1 MQIERNA
8 YIEKLKLREKNGLA
22 KVITGIRRSGKSYL
36 LFKLYKDYLLSNGID
51 HSHIIQIALDSLE
64 NERLHEKHEIYNFV
78 KSQIKDREWYYVF
91 IDEIQFTEGFSEV
104 INSLLHIQNI
114 DLYVTGSNSK
124 FLSNDILTE
133 FRGRGDEIRVRPLSF
148 KEFFSVYNGSE
159 GKAWEDFYTFGALPY
174 VATLSNDTQKREY
187 LEYLFNSVYL
197 KDIIERNKIK
207 GDEELGI
214 LVDILASSVGS
225 ITNPSNLSNAFKSVR
240 KIAITDKTLKNYIDF
255 LQDAFLIEK
264 CVRYDI
270 KGKRYIDTPAK
281 YYFTD
286 VGLRNFRLNF
296 RQQEENHIMENII
309 YNELRLRG
317 CSVDVGC
324 VPIFETNGDGTRKR
338 KNLEIDF
345 VANSGGKR
353 FYVQS
358 AYEMKTEEKIEQEKK
373 SLLCAKDSFQKVI
386 VVKDDIKTRYDED
399 GIITVGL
406 YDFLL
411 GRVEL

>member
-1 MQIERNA
+1 MIIERTA
-8 YIEKLKLREKNGLA
+8 YIEKLKIREKNGLA

-36 LFKLYKDYLLSNGID
+36 LFKLYKDYLVAKGVNE
-51 HSHIIQIALDSLE
+51 SHIIQIALDSLE
-64 NERLHEKHEIYNFV
+64 NERLREKHELYNFV

-91 IDEIQFTEGFSEV
+91 IDEIQFTEGFSDV
-104 INSLLHIQNI
+104 INSLLHIQNV

-133 FRGRGDEIRVRPLSF
+133 FRGRGDEIRVRPLSL
-148 KEFFSVYNGSE
+148 KEFFPVYAGTE
-159 GKAWEDFYTFGALPY
+159 GKAWEDFYTFGSLPY
-174 VATLSNDTQKREY
+174 VATLSDDTQKREY

-197 KDIIERNKIK
+197 KDIIERNNIK

-225 ITNPSNLSNAFKSVR
+225 ITNPSNLSNTFKSVR
-240 KIAITDKTLKNYIDF
+240 KISITDKTLKNYLDF

-270 KGKRYIDTPAK
+270 KGKRHIDTPAK

-296 RQQEENHIMENII
+296 RQQEENHIMENIL
-309 YNELRLRG
+309 YNELRLNG
-317 CSVDVGC
+317 YSVDVGC
-324 VPIFETNGDGTRKR
+324 LPVFETSSDCTRQR

-353 FYVQS
+353 FYIQS
-358 AYEMKTEEKIEQEKK
+358 AYEMKTEEKIAQEKN
-373 SLLCAKDSFQKVI
+373 SLLTVKDSFQKII
-386 VVKDDIKTRYDED
+386 VVKDDIKTRYDND
-399 GIITVGL
+399 GIVTVGL

>member
-36 LFKLYKDYLLSNGID
+36 LFKLYKDYLLSKGID

-64 NERLHEKHEIYNFV
+64 NERLHEKHELYNFV

>member
-1 MQIERNA
+1 M
-8 YIEKLKLREKNGLA
+8 
-22 KVITGIRRSGKSYL
+22 
-36 LFKLYKDYLLSNGID
+36 
-51 HSHIIQIALDSLE
+51 
-64 NERLHEKHEIYNFV
+64 
-78 KSQIKDREWYYVF
+78 
-91 IDEIQFTEGFSEV
+91 
-104 INSLLHIQNI
+104 
-114 DLYVTGSNSK
+114 
-124 FLSNDILTE
+124 
-133 FRGRGDEIRVRPLSF
+133 
-148 KEFFSVYNGSE
+148 
-159 GKAWEDFYTFGALPY
+159 
-174 VATLSNDTQKREY
+174 
-187 LEYLFNSVYL
+187 
-197 KDIIERNKIK
+197 
-207 GDEELGI
+207 
-214 LVDILASSVGS
+214 
-225 ITNPSNLSNAFKSVR
+225 
-240 KIAITDKTLKNYIDF
+240 
-255 LQDAFLIEK
+255 
-264 CVRYDI
+264 
-270 KGKRYIDTPAK
+270 
-281 YYFTD
+281 
-286 VGLRNFRLNF
+286 NF

-373 SLLCAKDSFQKVI
+373 SLLCAKDSFQKII

>member
-36 LFKLYKDYLLSNGID
+36 LFKLYKDYLLSKGID

-64 NERLHEKHEIYNFV
+64 NERLHEKHELYNFV

-324 VPIFETNGDGTRKR
+324 VPIFETNGDRTRKR

-373 SLLCAKDSFQKVI
+373 SLLCAKDSFQKII

>member
-36 LFKLYKDYLLSNGID
+36 LFKLYKDYLLSKGID

-64 NERLHEKHEIYNFV
+64 NERLHEKHELYNFV

-373 SLLCAKDSFQKVI
+373 SLLCAKDSFQKII
-386 VVKDDIKTRYDED
+386 VVKEDIKTRYDED

>member
-36 LFKLYKDYLLSNGID
+36 LFKLYKDYLLSKGID

-64 NERLHEKHEIYNFV
+64 NERLHEKHELYNFV

-373 SLLCAKDSFQKVI
+373 SLLCAKDSFQKII